1 MNRGGTGFSGFL
13 FIYREFRE
21 FETDMSV
28 WFWERK
34 VSSGII
40 CDCYI
45 ADYFQQNITCEQC
58 CFIL

>member
-28 WFWERK
+28 LFWKGKFRPGLSEP
-34 VSSGII
+34 VTL
-40 CDCYI
+40 
-45 ADYFQQNITCEQC
+45 QNIFAEYY
-58 CFIL
+58 L